1 MFPENRAL
9 ADSYGNSSV
18 PQPVVVQRF
27 SSLEDSH
34 LVGPLRDIG
43 FAVPSMNPAN
53 RRWRPSAYGGF
64 PFAPQYPIVEHVVP
78 LTVAMQA
85 FSLGALVDE
94 SHFLVEHELARYRRI
109 RSIQPDADSSH

>member
-9 ADSYGNSSV
+9 ADSYGNSSA

-43 FAVPSMNPAN
+43 FAVPSMNPAKIAAGDPQLMEASHS
-53 RRWRPSAYGGF
+53 RRNIP
-64 PFAPQYPIVEHVVP
+64 
-78 LTVAMQA
+78 
-85 FSLGALVDE
+85 
-94 SHFLVEHELARYRRI
+94 
-109 RSIQPDADSSH
+109 